1 MFIYMCI
8 FSEQYRIDERVFIHF
23 HKKSSILIRQVKTP
37 PLIQREKFKLNYQ
50 QLHTAQYKL
59 ILNMY
64 YKKRNLKWFQGY

>member
-1 MFIYMCI
+1 MYV
-8 FSEQYRIDERVFIHF
+8 FSEQYGIDERVFIHF

-59 ILNMY
+59 I
-64 YKKRNLKWFQGY
+64 